1 MSQPGTR
8 PLTTEQ
14 QQNTLKIMRY
24 NRFLLIRYVCA
35 FLFFINLYAS
45 LFYFMS
51 RSSLCFIP
59 LILILVE
66 LFAIWEQ
73 IKLYSTP
80 TSHVTLTKRFLILQ
94 TTVLLGVC
102 LTCVTPFFSLA
113 FPFLTA
119 IFTSRLIIAISSLC
133 LVGTCLAM
141 LIRLKKI
148 SRREDKQ
155 FKRIQHYQQSL

>member
-1 MSQPGTR
+1 MSQPATQ

-24 NRFLLIRYVCA
+24 NRFLLIRYVCS

-45 LFYFMS
+45 LFYFMN
-51 RSSLCFIP
+51 RSSLFVIP
-59 LILILVE
+59 LILILAQ
-66 LFAIWEQ
+66 LPAIWEQ

-94 TTVLLGVC
+94 TIILLGAC
-102 LTCVTPFFSLA
+102 ITCVTPLFSLS

-119 IFTSRLIIAISSLC
+119 IFTSILMIVISSLC
-133 LVGTCLAM
+133 LIGICLGM

-155 FKRIQHYQQSL
+155 FKRIQHY